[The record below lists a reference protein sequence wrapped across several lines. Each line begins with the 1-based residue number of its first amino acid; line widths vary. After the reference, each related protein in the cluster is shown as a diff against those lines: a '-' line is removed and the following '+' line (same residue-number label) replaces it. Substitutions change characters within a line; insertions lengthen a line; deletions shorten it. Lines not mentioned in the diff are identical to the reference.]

1 MRLRKLLIRTL
12 PGIEPGFTFDPPGAG
27 VNLVIGPNASGKS
40 SLMRAL
46 KHLLDNRKGD
56 PPALSLE
63 AELDDGA
70 TRWQV
75 TRNGSQIAWRHDGEP
90 TLEGPTLPGADQIG
104 LYRLSVEHLLDA
116 DDAGDRDL
124 AGLMRQEL
132 LGNCDLDAL
141 RSAIQPPSGP
151 RFGNSEAKVLDAAAR
166 TRRQVE
172 NGYSALQRD
181 EETLP
186 DLQRRIEIAE
196 DAGRQHER
204 LNQALKLAG
213 VIEARRERD
222 EQLKRFPPEMA
233 GLRGDEV
240 DRLNTLEKKKEELR
254 ETLRARQREQEA
266 AVAALERTGLAQA
279 LPASEQVQA
288 AARKLRDLDKL
299 EADRKNAR
307 DGAVE
312 AEAAARDARA
322 QLGGSG
328 EPPRIDADTC
338 RRAEE
343 YASRWI
349 AGTKR
354 LAELQQQLNVLADR
368 PSWPLAA
375 AVGAVLAAAAGT
387 GLAFHLQATSVA
399 LVTGLAVALAALSAS
414 WLVRGSGIER
424 IRAAISTSQAELE
437 QLKAEKDALATEI
450 GFDPTGPVVD
460 FHRFVGQCKDWDQA
474 RVRQAEKQALLALL
488 DRQINGTARG
498 VREFLDAWPTDGDTE
513 GGDDAAGNGAHAEAV
528 ADPPDLDLLRS
539 TFERLEARVADAD
552 KAKAE
557 IRGSEE
563 AIRSINQQIAE
574 VESGVRQLYTA
585 GGVEPGDRAALA
597 ARLEQRPDWKLAQ
610 NEFNA
615 ATTAEKLAREALEDR
630 PELIERAD
638 AGERAQLQA
647 ERDAA
652 AGKAAKH
659 TGLIQEQQAVRT
671 RLDETG
677 HDRKLELAA
686 AAEGRA
692 RQALEDRREEA
703 LLAAAT
709 AVLLDDVEQAFE
721 AESKPEIL
729 RRAGEIFAEVTAHA
743 FELQFRTDRTFA
755 ARDTSQGA
763 VRALGEL
770 SSGTRMQLLLA
781 LRLAWTEAQER
792 GGATLPLFLDEA
804 LTTSDEERFA
814 VMARSLE
821 RIATAEDGRQRQIF
835 YLSARRDEAALWVH
849 ATGSEPPLIDLA
861 EVRFGAAGAAP
872 ETYRVGRQ
880 AAVPTPA
887 AAESAEDYASRLG
900 VPRCDPRLPPD
911 GVHLFYLLRDDLRRL
926 HALIDTWRI
935 AALGPLEGL
944 LASDAALAA
953 AGSADACSHFRQ
965 RCLTVR
971 AWTELWRQG
980 RGQPVNRGVLE
991 QCSAVSAVFINR
1003 TAELAERLQGDG
1015 KALVDALRAG
1025 TLHRFHTNKADEL
1038 EHWLADAGYIDDRE
1052 RLIADERRRLTL
1064 QRVAPATEAAAQDV
1078 NRVIDWLEAGATW
1091 LEPATAT
1098 GD

>member
-12 PGIEPGFTFDPPGAG
+12 PGIEPGFTFEPPGAG

-40 SLMRAL
+40 SLTRAL
-46 KHLLDNRKGD
+46 KHLLGNRKGD

-75 TRNGSQIAWRHDGEP
+75 TRNGSQIAWRRDGEP
-90 TLEGPTLPGADQIG
+90 ALEGPALPGADQIG

-124 AGLMRQEL
+124 AGLMRTEL

-151 RFGNSEAKVLDAAAR
+151 RFGNSEAKALDAAAR

-172 NGYSALQRD
+172 NGYSTLQRD

-196 DAGRQHER
+196 DAGKQRER
-204 LNQALKLAG
+204 LNRALKLAG
-213 VIEARRERD
+213 AIDARRERD
-222 EQLKRFPPEMA
+222 EQLKRFPPVMA
-233 GLRGDEV
+233 SLRGDEV
-240 DRLNTLEKKKEELR
+240 KRLDALEKKEDKLR
-254 ETLRARQREQEA
+254 ETLRTRQREQEA
-266 AVAALERTGLAQA
+266 AAAALERTGLAQA
-279 LPASEQVQA
+279 APAGEQVQA

-307 DGAVE
+307 DGAVG

-322 QLGGSG
+322 QLGGRR
-328 EPPRIDADTC
+328 EPRRIDADAC

-343 YASRWI
+343 FTSGWI

-354 LAELQQQLNVLADR
+354 LAELQEQLNVLADR

-375 AVGAVLAAAAGT
+375 AVGAVLAAAAAT

-399 LVTGLAVALAALSAS
+399 LVTGLAVVLAALSAS
-414 WLVRGSGIER
+414 WLVRGAGIER
-424 IRAAISTSQAELE
+424 IRAAVRTSQAEVD

-474 RVRQAEKQALLALL
+474 RVRHAEQ
-488 DRQINGTARG
+488 TARVAEFDRAIAETATG
-498 VREFLDAWPTDGDTE
+498 VHEFLDAWPADGGAE
-513 GGDDAAGNGAHAEAV
+513 NGDAAAGNGGHTEAA

-539 TFERLEARVADAD
+539 TFERLEARVAEAD

-563 AIRSINQQIAE
+563 AIRLINLQIAE
-574 VESGVRQLYTA
+574 AESDVRQLYTA
-585 GGVEPGDRAALA
+585 AGVEPGDRAALA
-597 ARLEQRPDWKLAQ
+597 ARLEQRPVWKLAQ
-610 NEFNA
+610 QEFDA
-615 ATTAEKLAREALEDR
+615 ATTEEKLAREALEDR
-630 PELIERAD
+630 RELIERAD
-638 AGERAQLQA
+638 ADERAQLQA

-671 RLDETG
+671 KLDETG

-721 AESKPEIL
+721 AGSKPEIL
-729 RRAGEIFAEVTAHA
+729 RRASEIFEEVTAHA

-849 ATGSEPPLIDLA
+849 ATRSEPPLIDLA
-861 EVRFGAAGAAP
+861 EVRFGAAAAAP
-872 ETYRVGRQ
+872 DRYRVGKR
-880 AAVPTPA
+880 AAVPAPA
-887 AAESAEDYASRLG
+887 ADESAEDYASRLG
-900 VPRCDPRLPPD
+900 VPRCDPRMPPD
-911 GVHLFYLLRDDLRRL
+911 GVHLFYVLRDDLRRL
-926 HALIDTWRI
+926 HALMDTWSI
-935 AALGPLEGL
+935 TALGPLEGL
-944 LASDAALAA
+944 LASDAAPAA
-953 AGSADACSHFRQ
+953 TGSADACSHFRQ

-971 AWTELWRQG
+971 VWTDLWRQG
-980 RGQPVNRGVLE
+980 RGRPVDRGLLE
-991 QCSAVSAVFINR
+991 QCSAISAVFIDR
-1003 TAELAERLQGDG
+1003 AAELAGQVHGEGQ
-1015 KALVDALRAG
+1015 ALVHALRDGA
-1025 TLHRFHTNKADEL
+1025 LPHFHTAKADEL
-1038 EHWLADAGYIDDRE
+1038 EQWLADEGYTDDRE
-1052 RLIADERRRLTL
+1052 RLAADSRRRVTL
-1064 QRVAPATEAAAQDV
+1064 QRVAPATAAAVRDV
-1078 NRVIDWLEAGATW
+1078 NQVIDWLEAAAAW
-1091 LEPATAT
+1091 LDAPEDNR
-1098 GD
+1098 G